1 MKKIICILLVFSL
14 MAPLFAQTIAYA
26 DNYDVC
32 AVYGNS
38 HDFFHSYT
46 LNVKHP
52 HEGFFEC
59 ECGQRLEADAII
71 ESDCEICR
79 DILCDAGLHY
89 YIDSISFTNQ
99 AYGKCYCGEEMIIN
113 CTKSQYDKHVYY
125 TSQGYVVEGCPVCEV
140 GNEYYNNYEQFVLL
154 YAFNYV
160 PSEQE
165 HFNEETKITHTGDS
179 HDEYPSTSCYVEH
192 PHEGWLECSC
202 GKFSYFDSHLV
213 FDCLECHKV
222 LCSNNIH
229 YYDHDVSYLNK
240 EASVSCR
247 YCDSTT
253 YVSCSYTEVVEHAN
267 HLGSYSNCPFCQLII
282 DFWINC
288 DDINELYFNNHIWE
302 DERTYYEEEIEIPE
316 SPIPEV
322 PSYDIQYFSSYT
334 CSLTGKN
341 HDFSLM
347 LTCAAEHPHKGYFEC
362 ECGEKLHFEQKI
374 EDSCNECITEL
385 CKTGIHNY
393 SYSIYSNYGKCSCGA
408 TQNFSVATNLYKA
421 LGIDSSSENYSVPCP
436 ECTFK
441 TIHSNKVL
449 EWELNNL
456 LSMSS
461 IIYSNNDI
469 SYANSHYIDALSY
482 TSIYGCSHSSNYLED
497 AKSATVPTFKPTP
510 ETTTPSTPSK
520 PQTNNTT
527 SNTTT
532 TNKKQES
539 VTPILPY
546 YEYDLPDFY
555 NMQSVQLPSRDY
567 TDAINDV
574 ASQLFLGNY
583 AERVTTGGTIAE
595 VIFSLTG
602 LDIYKDFTDLL
613 YNFTHWE
620 FTWSHVGNTLLNAV
634 ALLPI
639 VGAVKNA
646 DEIAVLR
653 KLAKLDPDTVKNLDK
668 IGGINSSLLLKLKK
682 LNQSEVLGLMKKLD
696 GHALTKHV
704 GNTSEAALKA
714 IRKGTNAISSFY
726 TQDDAVKAVTSALK
740 DPDVTAKIAYKMSLQ
755 DTSKFAVEFDVGK
768 TIGVKIPK
776 DSDKIVKCSKVRVII
791 QQTSDT
797 DFYVKTAFPI

>member
-1 MKKIICILLVFSL
+1 
-14 MAPLFAQTIAYA
+14 
-26 DNYDVC
+26 
-32 AVYGNS
+32 
-38 HDFFHSYT
+38 
-46 LNVKHP
+46 
-52 HEGFFEC
+52 
-59 ECGQRLEADAII
+59 
-71 ESDCEICR
+71 
-79 DILCDAGLHY
+79 
-89 YIDSISFTNQ
+89 
-99 AYGKCYCGEEMIIN
+99 
-113 CTKSQYDKHVYY
+113 
-125 TSQGYVVEGCPVCEV
+125 
-140 GNEYYNNYEQFVLL
+140 
-154 YAFNYV
+154 
-160 PSEQE
+160 
-165 HFNEETKITHTGDS
+165 
-179 HDEYPSTSCYVEH
+179 
-192 PHEGWLECSC
+192 
-202 GKFSYFDSHLV
+202 
-213 FDCLECHKV
+213 
-222 LCSNNIH
+222 
-229 YYDHDVSYLNK
+229 
-240 EASVSCR
+240 
-247 YCDSTT
+247 
-253 YVSCSYTEVVEHAN
+253 
-267 HLGSYSNCPFCQLII
+267 
-282 DFWINC
+282 
-288 DDINELYFNNHIWE
+288 
-302 DERTYYEEEIEIPE
+302 
-316 SPIPEV
+316 
-322 PSYDIQYFSSYT
+322 
-334 CSLTGKN
+334 
-341 HDFSLM
+341 
-347 LTCAAEHPHKGYFEC
+347 
-362 ECGEKLHFEQKI
+362 
-374 EDSCNECITEL
+374 
-385 CKTGIHNY
+385 
-393 SYSIYSNYGKCSCGA
+393 
-408 TQNFSVATNLYKA
+408 
-421 LGIDSSSENYSVPCP
+421 
-436 ECTFK
+436 
-441 TIHSNKVL
+441 
-449 EWELNNL
+449 
-456 LSMSS
+456 MSS